1 MIPEQIAI
9 GQIADLRIGFVTR
22 EVERLSEDEFSVHT
36 TTDGWQTEY
45 MNLQTLKRYIN
56 ERINE

>member
-22 EVERLSEDEFSVHT
+22 EVERLSEDEFAVHT
-36 TTDGWQTEY
+36 ITDGWQTEY

>member
-1 MIPEQIAI
+1 MKHKQIAI

-22 EVERLSEDEFSVHT
+22 EVERLSEDEFAIHT

-45 MNLQTLKRYIN
+45 MNLETLNRYIN
-56 ERINE
+56 DNT

>member
-22 EVERLSEDEFSVHT
+22 EVERISEDEFAVHT
-36 TTDGWQTEY
+36 TTDDWQTEY

>member
-22 EVERLSEDEFSVHT
+22 EVERLSEDEFAVHT
-36 TTDGWQTEY
+36 TTDGWKIEC